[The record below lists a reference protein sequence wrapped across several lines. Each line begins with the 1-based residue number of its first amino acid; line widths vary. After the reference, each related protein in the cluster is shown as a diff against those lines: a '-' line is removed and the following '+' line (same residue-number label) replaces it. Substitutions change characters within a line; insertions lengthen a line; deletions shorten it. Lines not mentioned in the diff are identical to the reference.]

1 MFKAVHYTLSN
12 IKGTQKKFH
21 IVEAGLFLFCTPLK
35 VQMLL
40 LDCYITRSF
49 ILEWFAVIVVLFL
62 NSLCVKQVFIKK
74 DYKCPCFPRPKC
86 GVHLL
91 A

>member
-49 ILEWFAVIVVLFL
+49 ILEWFAVEWFFV
-62 NSLCVKQVFIKK
+62 
-74 DYKCPCFPRPKC
+74 REA
-86 GVHLL
+86 GVYQERL
-91 A
+91 